1 MLSRLADSIY
11 WMSRYLERVGNTAR
25 LLNIN
30 LLNMLEDEEAH
41 GAAVQWHPLLTIT
54 GMEKFFEEGAAT
66 GPVTAE
72 SAIRFMTQERSNPGA
87 IRSSLRL
94 ARENARV
101 VRDRISKEMWEAIN
115 DFWLRLDSY
124 LDRPLEINKA
134 LDFFVFVGQEVA
146 RFHGVTVGTMMRG
159 EPFSFYILGTFLER
173 SDMTARI
180 LDVKYHTLLPDLSLV
195 GTPLD
200 YYQWKVL
207 LETLSA
213 LEAYRRLYHSGLQ
226 PVDIAEFVINEET
239 FPRSLRFAADRM
251 CDALYT
257 IGCRPGDCQVRDAV
271 AAVQEMLLG
280 FSAEEV
286 VVKIGLHEF
295 LEQYLERIAALNEA
309 IAHDYFEA
317 YLGLEICDT

>member
-30 LLNMLEDEEAH
+30 LLNMLEDEETH

-54 GMEKFFEEGAAT
+54 GMEEFFEEGAAT

-101 VRDRISKEMWEAIN
+101 VRDRISKEMWETIN
-115 DFWLRLDSY
+115 DFWLRLDNY

-134 LDFFVFVGQEVA
+134 LDFFVFVGHEVA

-159 EPFSFYILGTFLER
+159 EPFSFYLLGTFLER

-213 LEAYRRLYHSGLQ
+213 LEAHRRRYHSGLQ
-226 PVDIAEFVINEET
+226 PVDIAEFVISAET

-251 CDALYT
+251 CDALHT
-257 IGCRPGDCQVRDAV
+257 IGCRPEDCQVRDAM
-271 AAVQEMLLG
+271 ASLQEMLLG

-295 LEQYLERIAALNEA
+295 LEQYLERIAVLNEA

-317 YLGLEICDT
+317 YLGVEICDT

>member
-30 LLNMLEDEEAH
+30 LLNMLEDEETQ

-54 GMEKFFEEGAAT
+54 GMEELFEEGA
-66 GPVTAE
+66 GSGSVTAE

-87 IRSSLRL
+87 IRASLRL

-101 VRDRISKEMWEAIN
+101 VRDRISKEMWESIN

-213 LEAYRRLYHSGLQ
+213 LEAYRRHFHSGLR

-239 FPRSLRFAADRM
+239 FPRSLRFASDRM
-251 CDALYT
+251 CDALHT
-257 IGCRPGDCQVRDAV
+257 IGCRPEDCQVRDAI
-271 AAVQEMLLG
+271 ASLQEMLLG

-295 LEQYLERIAALNEA
+295 LDQYLERIAVLNEA

-317 YLGLEICDT
+317 YLGVEICDT

>member
-1 MLSRLADSIY
+1 MLSRLANSIY

-30 LLNMLEDEEAH
+30 LLNMLEDEETH
-41 GAAVQWHPLLTIT
+41 GAAVQWHPLLAIT
-54 GMEKFFEEGAAT
+54 GADELFHEEDEQRA
-66 GPVTAE
+66 VTAD
-72 SAIRFMTQERSNPGA
+72 SAIRFMTQERANPSA
-87 IRSSLRL
+87 IHSSLRL

-101 VRDRISKEMWEAIN
+101 VRDRISKEMWETIN
-115 DFWLRLDSY
+115 DFWLRIDSY

-159 EPFSFYILGTFLER
+159 EPFSFYLLGTFMER

-180 LDVKYHTLLPDLSLV
+180 LDVKYHTLLPDRSLV

-213 LEAYRRLYHSGLQ
+213 LEAYRRLYHCGLQ
-226 PVDIAEFVINEET
+226 PVDIAEFVVSEET

-251 CDALYT
+251 CDALHT
-257 IGCRPGDCQVRDAV
+257 IGCRPDDCQVRDAM
-271 AAVQEMLLG
+271 AALQERLLG

-295 LEQYLERIAALNEA
+295 LEHYLERIAALNEA

-317 YLGLEICDT
+317 DLGVEICDT

>member
-1 MLSRLADSIY
+1 MLSRLASSIY

-30 LLNMLEDEEAH
+30 LLNMLEDEESH
-41 GAAVQWHPLLTIT
+41 GAAVQWHPLLAIT
-54 GMEKFFEEGAAT
+54 GTDELFHESQEGRDA
-66 GPVTAE
+66 TAE
-72 SAIRFMTQERSNPGA
+72 GVIRFMTQERANSAA
-87 IRSSLRL
+87 IHSSLRL

-101 VRDRISKEMWEAIN
+101 VRDRISREMWETLN
-115 DFWLRLDSY
+115 DFWLRIDSY
-124 LDRPLEINKA
+124 LERPLAINKA
-134 LDFFVFVGQEVA
+134 LDFFVFVGHEVA
-146 RFHGVTVGTMMRG
+146 RFHGVTAGTMMRG
-159 EPFSFYILGTFLER
+159 EPHSFYLLGTLLER

-180 LDVKYHTLLPDLSLV
+180 LDVKYHTLLPDLSKV

-213 LEAYRRLYHSGLQ
+213 LEAYRRLYHTGLQ
-226 PVDIAEFVINEET
+226 PIDIAEFVVSEET

-251 CDALYT
+251 CDSVYT
-257 IGCRPGDCQVRDAV
+257 IGCRPGDCQVRDAIT
-271 AAVQEMLLG
+271 AVQEMLNR

-286 VVKIGLHEF
+286 VLNIGLHEF
-295 LEQYLERIAALNEA
+295 LEQYLQRIAALHDA

-317 YLGLEICDT
+317 FLGVEICDT